1 MKITE
6 TRDRAGWERLQPLWN
21 PLLAQSASATTFLT
35 WEWLTAWWSAYGR
48 DGDLRILTAVDDD
61 GRLRGLAPLRRQTAR
76 RYGQD
81 FRTLTFVGDG
91 SGDSDYLDFIVARG
105 FEHPVMG
112 AFVAHLARD
121 LSDGVMLQL
130 NEVPAGS
137 PNLQVLRQLTEAGH
151 VWSEEPVPCAT
162 VHLPG
167 SWDEYLTKLRP
178 RFRTKVRS
186 VLRNLEGREETRFA
200 FCKTHAEVERLLPAL
215 FDLHTRRWTQ
225 DGKPGVFGWDRKRQ
239 FYTELSPLLLDRDS
253 LRFSCLEWQGRI
265 LACQYGFVSGST
277 YLHLQ
282 EGYEPM
288 SEHWNV
294 GIGLRAW
301 SMRELL
307 RQGITEYD
315 SLAGVGRH
323 KLDWGAEVKESRRVV
338 VGARTYRNLLF
349 CRGPVWE
356 ERAKESVKKLIPE
369 PVLAARRARFERP
382 LAPTESS
389 SRGAERIRRAA
400 ATCYLR
406 LGVPAAARLV
416 RERYQV
422 SVFPGGGMGRLGW
435 TRRREPAGRILY
447 YHRVNDERDPFYPSM
462 PVDVFE
468 RQMRFVARRYRVVSL
483 ARLIQHLESG
493 APGTLLAIT
502 FDDGYRDNYEN
513 AFPILQRYGLAAT
526 IFLSTGSLDT
536 GDPLWFEV
544 LSGAVKTTPREFLDV
559 ETDIPR
565 RFWMRTP
572 DERLRANGE
581 LFALL
586 RHMPEDERRQ
596 RLQAILRE
604 LAAPSAGLRRDMMLS
619 WDQVRRMKQHGIDF
633 GGHTVTHPFLSRLTR
648 DQVSW
653 EVSECK
659 RRIEAELQA
668 PVSHFAYPNG
678 REEDFGPWNKELLR
692 QAGYEAALST
702 IWGLNYQSTDRME
715 LRRGQPWEEDE
726 AVFAYKMDWY
736 QLVNG

>member
-6 TRDRAGWERLQPLWN
+6 ICDRAELERLQPLWN

-48 DGDLRILTAVDDD
+48 AGDLRVLTAVDDD
-61 GRLRGLAPLRRQTAR
+61 GRLRGIAPLRRQTAR
-76 RYGQD
+76 RYGHD
-81 FRTLTFVGDG
+81 FRTLAFVGDG

-112 AFVAHLARD
+112 AFLAHLAGD
-121 LSDGVMLQL
+121 LSHGVILQL

-137 PNLQVLRQLTEAGH
+137 PNLQVLRELTEAAH
-151 VWSEEPVPCAT
+151 VWSEEPIPCAT
-162 VHLPG
+162 VHLPA

-178 RFRTKVRS
+178 RFRTKIRS

-200 FCKTHAEVERLLPAL
+200 FCQTRVEMERLLPAL
-215 FDLHTRRWTQ
+215 FDLHTRRWAQ
-225 DGKPGVFGWDRKRQ
+225 DGKPGVFGGDRKRQ
-239 FYTELSPLLLDRDS
+239 FYTQLSPLLLDRGS
-253 LRFSCLEWQGRI
+253 LRFSWLEWKGRI
-265 LACQYGFVSGST
+265 LACQYGFVSGTT

-282 EGYEPM
+282 EGYEPA

-323 KLDWGAEVKESRRVV
+323 KLDWGAEVKESRRIIV
-338 VGARTYRNLLF
+338 ASRTYRNLLF
-349 CRGPVWE
+349 CRAPLWE
-356 ERAKESVKKLIPE
+356 QRAKDSVKRLIPE
-369 PVLAARRARFERP
+369 PVLAARRARLERP
-382 LAPTESS
+382 CAATETDTL
-389 SRGAERIRRAA
+389 RAERLRRLA

-406 LGVPAAARLV
+406 LGLPVAARLV

-422 SVFPGGGMGRLGW
+422 SVSPNGGKGRRSW

-447 YHRVNDERDPFYPSM
+447 YHRVNDERDPFYPSL

-468 RQMRFVARRYRVVSL
+468 RQMRFVARRYNVVSL
-483 ARLIQHLESG
+483 ARLIAHLESG

-513 AFPILQRYGLAAT
+513 AFPILQRYGLVAT

-536 GDPLWFEV
+536 RDPLWFEV
-544 LSGAVKTTPREFLDV
+544 LAGAVKTTSREFLDL
-559 ETDIPR
+559 EADIPR
-565 RFWMRTP
+565 RFWMRTF

-581 LFALL
+581 LFSLL
-586 RHMPEDERRQ
+586 RRMSEDERRH

-604 LAAPSAGLRRDMMLS
+604 LAAPGAGSRRDMMLT
-619 WDQVRRMKQHGIDF
+619 WDQVRCMKQHGVDF

-678 REEDFGPWNKELLR
+678 REEDFGPWNKDLLR
-692 QAGYEAALST
+692 EAGYEAALST
-702 IWGLNYQSTDRME
+702 IWGLNYRSTDRME

>member
-6 TRDRAGWERLQPLWN
+6 ICDRAEWERLQPLWN
-21 PLLAQSASATTFLT
+21 PLLEQSASATTFLT

-48 DGDLRILTAVDDD
+48 DGDLRMLTAVDDD
-61 GRLRGLAPLRRQTAR
+61 GTLRGIAPLRRQTAR
-76 RYGQD
+76 RYGRD

-91 SGDSDYLDFIVARG
+91 SGDSDYLDFIIGRG

-112 AFVAHLARD
+112 AFLGHLAGD
-121 LSDGVMLQL
+121 LSHGVILQL
-130 NEVPAGS
+130 NEVPAAS
-137 PNLQVLRQLTEAGH
+137 PNLRVLRELTEAGH

-162 VHLPG
+162 VHLPA

-178 RFRTKVRS
+178 RFRTKIRS

-200 FCKTHAEVERLLPAL
+200 FCKTHAEVERLLPRL

-239 FYTELSPLLLDRDS
+239 FYNELSPLLLDRGS
-253 LRFSCLEWQGRI
+253 LRFSWLEWKGRV
-265 LACQYGFVSGST
+265 LACQYGFVSGTS

-282 EGYEPM
+282 EGYEPA

-338 VGARTYRNLLF
+338 VAARTYRNLLF
-349 CRGPVWE
+349 CQGPLWQ
-356 ERAKESVKKLIPE
+356 ERAKESVKRLIPE
-369 PVLAARRARFERP
+369 PVLAARRARLERP
-382 LAPTESS
+382 FVATETGSD
-389 SRGAERIRRAA
+389 GGERIRRAA

-406 LGVPAAARLV
+406 LGLPAAARLL

-422 SVFPGGGMGRLGW
+422 SVSPSRRMGRLGW

-447 YHRVNDERDPFYPSM
+447 YHRVNDEHDPFYPSM

-468 RQMRFVARRYRVVSL
+468 RQMRFVARRYKVVSL
-483 ARLIQHLESG
+483 TRLLEHLESG

-513 AFPILQRYGLAAT
+513 AFPILQRYGLVAT

-544 LSGAVKTTPREFLDV
+544 LAGAVKTTSHEFLDLEV
-559 ETDIPR
+559 DIPR
-565 RFWMRTP
+565 RFWMRTL
-572 DERLRANGE
+572 DERLRANSE

-586 RHMPEDERRQ
+586 RRVPEDERRQ
-596 RLQAILRE
+596 RLHAILRE
-604 LAAPSAGLRRDMMLS
+604 LAAPDAGSRRDMMLT
-619 WDQVRRMKQHGIDF
+619 WDQVRRMKQHGVDF

-678 REEDFGPWNKELLR
+678 REEDFGPWNKDVLR
-692 QAGYEAALST
+692 EAGYKAALST

>member
-1 MKITE
+1 MKIVE
-6 TRDRAGWERLQPLWN
+6 IRDRAEWERLQPLWN

-35 WEWLTAWWSAYGR
+35 WEWVTAWWSAYGR
-48 DGDLRILTAVDDD
+48 AGDLRMLTAVDDD
-61 GRLRGLAPLRRQTAR
+61 GRLRGIAPLRWQTAR
-76 RYGQD
+76 RYGHA
-81 FRTLTFVGDG
+81 FRTLTLVGDG
-91 SGDSDYLDFIVARG
+91 SGDSDYLDFIIARG
-105 FEHPVMG
+105 FEHPVME
-112 AFVAHLARD
+112 AFLAYLAGD
-121 LSDGVMLQL
+121 LSDGVILQL

-137 PNLQVLRQLTEAGH
+137 PNLQVLRELTDAGH

-162 VHLPG
+162 VHLPA

-178 RFRTKVRS
+178 RFRTKIRS

-200 FCKTHAEVERLLPAL
+200 FCKTQAEVERLLPPL

-225 DGKPGVFGWDRKRQ
+225 DGKPGVFGSDRKRQ
-239 FYTELSPLLLDRDS
+239 FYTELSPLLLDRGS
-253 LRFSCLEWQGRI
+253 LRFSWLEWKGRI
-265 LACQYGFVSGST
+265 LACQYGFVSGNS

-282 EGYEPM
+282 EGYEPA

-323 KLDWGAEVKESRRVV
+323 KLDWGAEVKESRRVIV
-338 VGARTYRNLLF
+338 AARSYRTLLF
-349 CRGPVWE
+349 CRGPLWE
-356 ERAKESVKKLIPE
+356 ARAKESAKRLIPE
-369 PVLAARRARFERP
+369 PVLAARRARLERP
-382 LAPTESS
+382 VVATETGSH
-389 SRGAERIRRAA
+389 GAERIRRAA

-406 LGVPAAARLV
+406 LGLPAATRLI

-422 SVFPGGGMGRLGW
+422 SVSPSGSMRRLGW

-447 YHRVNDERDPFYPSM
+447 YHRVNDERDRFYPSM
-462 PVDVFE
+462 PLDVFE
-468 RQMRFVARRYRVVSL
+468 RQMQFVARRYKVVSL
-483 ARLIQHLESG
+483 GRLIEHLESG

-513 AFPILQRYGLAAT
+513 AFPILQRYGLVAT

-544 LSGAVKTTPREFLDV
+544 LADAVKNTVREFVDL
-559 ETDIPR
+559 EADIPR
-565 RFWMRTP
+565 RFWMRTL

-586 RHMPEDERRQ
+586 RQMPEDERRQ

-604 LAAPSAGLRRDMMLS
+604 LAAPGGSRRDMMLT
-619 WDQVRRMKQHGIDF
+619 WDQVRRMKQDGFDF

-678 REEDFGPWNKELLR
+678 REEDFGPWNKDVLR
-692 QAGYEAALST
+692 EAGYEAALST
-702 IWGLNYQSTDRME
+702 IWGLNYRSTDRME